1 MRKCLV
7 APSDVT
13 WPYYRPLPRQLHP
26 SRAPPGSPAR
36 LGRVQL
42 GAARLS
48 STRRS
53 LRRIE
58 DGDRRVGSG
67 RRRALHRQ
75 PLPRWRR
82 PWNIG
87 ASRPLGSSTVSTQS
101 TRLRNRGI
109 LSGITC
115 ASRTCR
121 RRRRRRVTNYR
132 RAARSTKSRA
142 IPFVAFGKFNA
153 HRSMPWRETG
163 ATRACECRTRRA

>member
-1 MRKCLV
+1 MKRVKGNLWGFHFDCFLLRKWLV

-101 TRLRNRGI
+101 TRFAESRNSVGYHVCVPH
-109 LSGITC
+109 LSAT
-115 ASRTCR
+115 T
-121 RRRRRRVTNYR
+121 
-132 RAARSTKSRA
+132 AAA
-142 IPFVAFGKFNA
+142 GN
-153 HRSMPWRETG
+153 
-163 ATRACECRTRRA
+163 